1 MRHAKARIIAPFL
14 VVTSRQLLA
23 PALVT
28 AMLCAPFGGS
38 TLGQSGVA
46 CRLRTSIACAK
57 ASASDRL
64 DKEAGHL
71 AENGFKPTDGDRVSI
86 VDKDG
91 SEEFRIELETGI
103 DYAFIAVCGYDCSQV
118 EMGLLN
124 EKQERLAVST
134 DKGAVV
140 ILNGSIP
147 TSGTHT
153 VTVSAPGCNYIFCG
167 VGLTVM
173 RK

>member
-1 MRHAKARIIAPFL
+1 VSVI
-14 VVTSRQLLA
+14 
-23 PALVT
+23 
-28 AMLCAPFGGS
+28 
-38 TLGQSGVA
+38 
-46 CRLRTSIACAK
+46 
-57 ASASDRL
+57 
-64 DKEAGHL
+64 DKE
-71 AENGFKPTDGDRVSI
+71 DR
-86 VDKDG
+86 
-91 SEEFRIELETGI
+91 EEFRVELEAGI
-103 DYAFIAVCGYDCSQV
+103 DYAFIAACGHDCSRV
-118 EMGLLN
+118 EIALFN

-153 VTVSAPGCNYIFCG
+153 VSVSAPGCNHIFCG